1 MCWKV
6 SRILNWPVVA
16 IPKNE
21 VVGDV
26 FVAMY
31 RQSCCRCSRLFSGIV
46 HDHTQYGA
54 LSMHALENCVKH
66 PLLMV
71 ELSTYHDGLT
81 IGACFESG
89 IHRDKKRKNKR
100 QNAYRT
106 TTRIYRACT
115 EHMHT
120 SLHHHRDYVCRS
132 KPS

>member
-1 MCWKV
+1 MRWKV

-31 RQSCCRCSRLFSGIV
+31 RQSCCRCSRLSSGIV

-54 LSMHALENCVKH
+54 LSMHALENSVNH

-89 IHRDKKRKNKR
+89 IHRDKKRKTNVK
-100 QNAYRT
+100 
-106 TTRIYRACT
+106 IHT
-115 EHMHT
+115 E
-120 SLHHHRDYVCRS
+120 
-132 KPS
+132 

>member
-1 MCWKV
+1 MFLLLCIDRVVVDAAV
-6 SRILNWPVVA
+6 SFRGSSMI
-16 IPKNE
+16 I
-21 VVGDV
+21 
-26 FVAMY
+26 
-31 RQSCCRCSRLFSGIV
+31 
-46 HDHTQYGA
+46 TQYGA

-115 EHMHT
+115 EEHMHT
-120 SLHHHRDYVCRS
+120 SLHHRDYVCRS

>member
-1 MCWKV
+1 MFLLLCIDRVVVDAAV
-6 SRILNWPVVA
+6 SFRGSSMI
-16 IPKNE
+16 I
-21 VVGDV
+21 
-26 FVAMY
+26 
-31 RQSCCRCSRLFSGIV
+31 
-46 HDHTQYGA
+46 TQYGA
-54 LSMHALENCVKH
+54 LSMHALENCVNH

-100 QNAYRT
+100 QNAYRA

-120 SLHHHRDYVCRS
+120 SLHHRDYVCRS